1 MKTFT
6 KLFMATVLLTAY
18 ITGYSA
24 NLAFDLKGEGVY
36 IPKSTAVASASASNC
51 LTSTAFISNFD
62 FATLY
67 KGLSKT
73 LKMPERYSYSFT
85 ASASKEPA
93 LGLNVVNLMSS
104 VDEGQTKPTLSVYP
118 NPTRGIIKI
127 QLGQT
132 SNEAY
137 KITLSNTIGQV
148 VKTIKVPESAANSE
162 IKIDLSSYPAGI
174 YFYSLLVNDK
184 MVETKRLVLQQ

>member
-6 KLFMATVLLTAY
+6 KLFMAIVLLTVY
-18 ITGYSA
+18 ITGYGASI
-24 NLAFDLKGEGVY
+24 AFDLKGEGVY
-36 IPKSTAVASASASNC
+36 IPKSTAVASADANNC
-51 LTSTAFISNFD
+51 LTSTGFISTFD
-62 FATLY
+62 FAALN
-67 KGLSKT
+67 KGLAKS
-73 LKMPERYSYSFT
+73 LKMPERYSYNFT
-85 ASASKEPA
+85 ASSSKEPM
-93 LGLNVVNLMSS
+93 LGLKMIRLAS

-118 NPTRGIIKI
+118 NPTRGMIKI

-148 VKTIKVPESAANSE
+148 VKTIKVPDTATNSE

-174 YFYSLLVNDK
+174 YFYSLLINDK